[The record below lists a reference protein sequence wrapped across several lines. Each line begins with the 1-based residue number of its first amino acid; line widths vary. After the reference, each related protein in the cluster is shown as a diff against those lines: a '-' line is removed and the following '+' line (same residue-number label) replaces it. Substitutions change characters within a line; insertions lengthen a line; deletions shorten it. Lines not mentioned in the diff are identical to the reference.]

1 MVTKAA
7 YAAAGGHAAEP
18 AHIVDDVELARSV
31 KASGHRIALCNGTE
45 LVHTRWYTG
54 FREIWNGFSK
64 NVYGGIGYRPG
75 IGLLTLFVVVP
86 ALLIPFLRLGAGLTT
101 GGVAFPAAQVALI
114 LSMRAVAS
122 RVGRDPMVPSRCTRS
137 RSPCGPE
144 CSPGRWCSP
153 TPGADRVEG
162 P

>member
-18 AHIVDDVELARSV
+18 AHIVDHLELARSV
-31 KASGHRIALCNGTE
+31 KASGHRIALCNGTD

-64 NVYGGIGYRPG
+64 NVYGGIGHRPG

-101 GGVAFPAAQVALI
+101 VACCVPGGAGRADPVDAGRHVSRRARPDAVRPVAPD
-114 LSMRAVAS
+114 RDR
-122 RVGRDPMVPSRCTRS
+122 RVGRDVRPVDGARS
-137 RSPCGPE
+137 HR
-144 CSPGRWCSP
+144 
-153 TPGADRVEG
+153 A
-162 P
+162 